1 MLLLNLLKLFFNC
14 NNFFGGGGGTE
25 KTQVLL
31 DEVFQEHEA
40 IKGAGVVSLP
50 IDLEAGNLVL
60 KVIPWIGGRIIS
72 IRHNTNEWLEG
83 RFESGCYEEYSG
95 SEWRSSGCTEEYKVI
110 RYSIKSHL

>member
-1 MLLLNLLKLFFNC
+1 MC
-14 NNFFGGGGGTE
+14 RTE
-25 KTQVLL
+25 RRASVL

-40 IKGAGVVSLP
+40 VKGVAQNNMP
-50 IDLEAGNLVL
+50 IDLEAGNFVV

-110 RYSIKSHL
+110 RCFINLHLYNEYPRNAAEFS

>member
-1 MLLLNLLKLFFNC
+1 VTKTNISNLYNNVESRLILK
-14 NNFFGGGGGTE
+14 
-25 KTQVLL
+25 KKRWA
-31 DEVFQEHEA
+31 DKKKKA

-50 IDLEAGNLVL
+50 IDLEASNLVL

-95 SEWRSSGCTEEYKVI
+95 SEWRSSGCTEEYKII

>member
-1 MLLLNLLKLFFNC
+1 MS
-14 NNFFGGGGGTE
+14 TE
-25 KTQVLL
+25 RTQTFL

-40 IKGAGVVSLP
+40 VKGAGGVLSP

-72 IRHNTNEWLEG
+72 IRHNSNEWLEG

-110 RYSIKSHL
+110 RYFMEAISEMR